1 MTRSTATLRTF
12 SLVTTIVAC
21 GPRRLV
27 PLAPCAT
34 AASAESR
41 LEILSR
47 PFEGEHSA
55 GNVFDHDLPILFN
68 DRNDYVLTMC
78 GQQTRGVRGH
88 DGYDWGMP
96 IGTPLLAV
104 ADGRVVRAEQESVT
118 CGARPGPGARV
129 VVVEVRAS
137 ATEIVRAMYGH
148 LDKIGVAPGDSVQAG
163 DVIGTSGNTGCSTSP
178 HLHFSVARVLDGRE
192 VLIDPYGWHS
202 QTPDPWAA
210 DPRGAKSIWLWK
222 PSAAPRLF

>member
-1 MTRSTATLRTF
+1 MTRSTATLLTS

-34 AASAESR
+34 ATSAESR

-55 GNVFDHDLPILFN
+55 GNVFDHDPPILFN

-96 IGTPLLAV
+96 IGTPLL
-104 ADGRVVRAEQESVT
+104 
-118 CGARPGPGARV
+118 
-129 VVVEVRAS
+129 
-137 ATEIVRAMYGH
+137 
-148 LDKIGVAPGDSVQAG
+148 
-163 DVIGTSGNTGCSTSP
+163 
-178 HLHFSVARVLDGRE
+178 
-192 VLIDPYGWHS
+192 
-202 QTPDPWAA
+202 
-210 DPRGAKSIWLWK
+210 
-222 PSAAPRLF
+222 